1 MDQLI
6 NKVKTSDCFTYLN
19 KIDDE
24 SVDLAVIDPPY
35 NLKKDDWDTFK
46 SQDEFLEF
54 SYKWMREVI
63 RTLKPTGSFYVFNT
77 PFNSAYFLTFLN
89 EEGMK
94 FRNWITWDKR
104 DGFSSTKKKYNA
116 GQETILFFTKSND
129 YTFNADD
136 IRIPY
141 ESTSRIEHAKTKGL
155 LKNGK
160 RWYPNPNGKLCGEVW
175 HITSER
181 HKNKVDG
188 KVVKMGHLTPKPL
201 EMIERI
207 VKASSNK
214 GDIVLDCFVGSG
226 TTAVA
231 AKKLKRDFLV
241 CDSDSAFSA
250 TTRKRLAKL
259 SIK

>member
-6 NKVKTSDCFTYLN
+6 NKVKTSDCFTYLK

-94 FRNWITWDKR
+94 FRNWITWDK
-104 DGFSSTKKKYNA
+104 SC
-116 GQETILFFTKSND
+116 LL
-129 YTFNADD
+129 YTSDAAD
-136 IRIPY
+136 
-141 ESTSRIEHAKTKGL
+141 EE
-155 LKNGK
+155 
-160 RWYPNPNGKLCGEVW
+160 
-175 HITSER
+175 
-181 HKNKVDG
+181 
-188 KVVKMGHLTPKPL
+188 
-201 EMIERI
+201 
-207 VKASSNK
+207 
-214 GDIVLDCFVGSG
+214 
-226 TTAVA
+226 
-231 AKKLKRDFLV
+231 
-241 CDSDSAFSA
+241 
-250 TTRKRLAKL
+250 
-259 SIK
+259 